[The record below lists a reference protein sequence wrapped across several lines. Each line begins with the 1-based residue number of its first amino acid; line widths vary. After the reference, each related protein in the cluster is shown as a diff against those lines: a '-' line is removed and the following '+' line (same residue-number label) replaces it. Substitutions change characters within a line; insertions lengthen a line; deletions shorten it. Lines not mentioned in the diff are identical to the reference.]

1 MSCWTKIEGKVIS
14 RKLSIKKIID
24 ATLKG
29 EDYIGKFKS
38 DNEFEVHYEQDGFD
52 AVNSLKKIIE
62 SIKSRD
68 PKARTTIEFYT
79 TFDQ

>member
-1 MSCWTKIEGKVIS
+1 MSRWTQIEGKVIS

-24 ATLKG
+24 ATLEG

-38 DNEFEVHYEQDGFD
+38 DNEFEVRYEQEGFE

-68 PKARTTIEFYT
+68 PKARMTIEFYT
-79 TFDQ
+79 IFDE